1 VSRNHSFGH
10 GMTSRPPPEFWR
22 CLPLHIGG
30 RVKRIHIT
38 RRVLSEAA
46 DVAGIG
52 CVVGAVWSWNVAA
65 GVLLL
70 GAALILIGWVI
81 DR

>member
-1 VSRNHSFGH
+1 MR
-10 GMTSRPPPEFWR
+10 
-22 CLPLHIGG
+22 HIN
-30 RVKRIHIT
+30 VT
-38 RRVLSEAA
+38 RRVLSEVA

-65 GVLLL
+65 GVFLL
-70 GAALILIGWVI
+70 GIALLVVGLVI

>member
-1 VSRNHSFGH
+1 MNHI
-10 GMTSRPPPEFWR
+10 R
-22 CLPLHIGG
+22 
-30 RVKRIHIT
+30 IT
-38 RRVLSEAA
+38 RRVLSEVS

-70 GAALILIGWVI
+70 GVALILIGWVI